1 MLIESRHVVRQS
13 FRQTRTR
20 LMQNSIV
27 KKRVPLSVGLQKLPI
42 SVLIFKQSL
51 STKLHQ
57 LMRSSSKNLLMLM
70 AGARKENLSSVFLV
84 DSSVS

>member
-1 MLIESRHVVRQS
+1 
-13 FRQTRTR
+13 
-20 LMQNSIV
+20 MQNSIV